1 MRPREW
7 GLVAAAGALLTD
19 QLSKIVLLYALGFA
33 TLAPGVRVVKTPFVD
48 VVMAWNPGVSFSF
61 LAAHSIVG
69 IVALIAVA
77 VAGIGGLS
85 FWLWRATRMLL
96 AVGLGF
102 VVGGA
107 IGNLVDRLVYG
118 RVADFFDIHAMGRG
132 FFVCN
137 LADVA
142 ISLGVLL
149 LLLDVVVDGDAAT
162 PAAPRGAE

>member
-1 MRPREW
+1 MSPREW
-7 GLVAAAGALLTD
+7 GLVAVAGSLLID
-19 QLSKIVLLYALGFA
+19 QLSKLVLLYALGFA
-33 TLAPGVRVVKTPFVD
+33 TLAPGVHVLATPFID

-61 LAAHSIVG
+61 LAAHSTVG
-69 IVALIAVA
+69 VVALIAIA

-85 FWLWRATRMLL
+85 FWLWRATRLFL
-96 AVGLGF
+96 AVGLGL
-102 VVGGA
+102 VIGGA

-149 LLLDVVVDGDAAT
+149 LLVDVAGEGDGAT
-162 PAAPRGAE
+162 LRRGTE

>member
-1 MRPREW
+1 MSPREW
-7 GLVAAAGALLTD
+7 GLVAAGGALLTD
-19 QLSKIVLLYALGFA
+19 QLSKIVLLYAFGLA
-33 TLAPGVRVVKTPFVD
+33 TLAPGVRVLATPFID

-61 LAAHSIVG
+61 LAAHSTVG

-85 FWLWRATRMLL
+85 YWLWQSTRLLL
-96 AVGLGF
+96 AVGLGL
-102 VVGGA
+102 VIGGA

-118 RVADFFDIHAMGRG
+118 RVADFFDIHAMGHG

-149 LLLDVVVDGDAAT
+149 LMLDVVGESNSAT
-162 PAAPRGAE
+162 PSIRRGAE

>member
-1 MRPREW
+1 MSPREW
-7 GLVAAAGALLTD
+7 GLVAVGGALLTD

-33 TLAPGVRVVKTPFVD
+33 TLDPNVHVLTTPFID

-61 LAAHSIVG
+61 LAAHSMVG
-69 IVALIAVA
+69 IVALIIVA

-85 FWLWRATRMLL
+85 FWLWRATRLPL
-96 AVGLGF
+96 AVGLGL
-102 VVGGA
+102 VIGGA

-118 RVADFFDIHAMGRG
+118 RVADFFDVHAMGRG

-149 LLLDVVVDGDAAT
+149 LLLDVASDGNAAT
-162 PAAPRGAE
+162 PTARRGAE

>member
-1 MRPREW
+1 MNPREW
-7 GLVAAAGALLTD
+7 GLVAAGGALLTD

-33 TLAPGVRVVKTPFVD
+33 TLAPGVRVLATPFID

-61 LAAHSIVG
+61 LAAHSTAG
-69 IVALIAVA
+69 IIALIAIA
-77 VAGIGGLS
+77 VVGIGGLS
-85 FWLWRATRMLL
+85 YWLWQSTRLLL
-96 AVGLGF
+96 AVGLGL
-102 VVGGA
+102 VIGGA

-118 RVADFFDIHAMGRG
+118 KVADFFDIHAMGRG

-149 LLLDVVVDGDAAT
+149 LLLDVLGESDGAK
-162 PAAPRGAE
+162 PSVPRGAE

>member
-1 MRPREW
+1 MSPREW
-7 GLVAAAGALLTD
+7 GLVAVAGALLTD

-33 TLAPGVRVVKTPFVD
+33 TLAPGVRVLATPFLD

-61 LAAHSIVG
+61 FAAHSIIG
-69 IVALIAVA
+69 IVALIVIA

-85 FWLWRATRMLL
+85 FWLWRATRILL
-96 AVGLGF
+96 AVGLGL
-102 VVGGA
+102 VIGGA

-118 RVADFFDIHAMGRG
+118 RVADFFDIHALGRG

-149 LLLDVVVDGDAAT
+149 LLLDVVGDGDTAAT
-162 PAAPRGAE
+162 ARGAE

>member
-1 MRPREW
+1 MSTREW
-7 GLVAAAGALLTD
+7 GLIAVAGALLTD

-33 TLAPGVRVVKTPFVD
+33 TLAPGVHVLETPVID

-61 LAAHSIVG
+61 LAAHSMVG
-69 IVALIAVA
+69 IIALIAIA

-85 FWLWRATRMLL
+85 YWLWHATRLWL
-96 AVGLGF
+96 AVGLGL
-102 VVGGA
+102 VIGGA

-142 ISLGVLL
+142 ISAGVLL
-149 LLLDVVVDGDAAT
+149 LLLDMVGEGSDAT
-162 PAAPRGAE
+162 PTARRGAE

>member
-1 MRPREW
+1 MSPREW
-7 GLVAAAGALLTD
+7 GLVAVAGALLTD

-33 TLAPGVRVVKTPFVD
+33 TLAPGVRVLATPFID

-61 LAAHSIVG
+61 FAAHSVVG
-69 IVALIAVA
+69 IVTLIVVA

-85 FWLWRATRMLL
+85 YWLWRATRMLL
-96 AVGLGF
+96 AVGLGL
-102 VVGGA
+102 VIGGA

-118 RVADFFDIHAMGRG
+118 RVADFFDVHALGCG

-149 LLLDVVVDGDAAT
+149 LLLDVVGDSDTAAT
-162 PAAPRGAE
+162 PRGVE

>member
-1 MRPREW
+1 MNPREW
-7 GLVAAAGALLTD
+7 GLIAVAAALLTD

-33 TLAPGVRVVKTPFVD
+33 TLAPGVRVLATPFID

-61 LAAHSIVG
+61 LAAHSMVG
-69 IVALIAVA
+69 IIALIAIA

-85 FWLWRATRMLL
+85 YWLWRATRLLL
-96 AVGLGF
+96 AVGLGL
-102 VVGGA
+102 VIGGA

-142 ISLGVLL
+142 ISLGVFL
-149 LLLDVVVDGDAAT
+149 LLLDVVGESDAGT
-162 PAAPRGAE
+162 PSVRHGAE

>member
-1 MRPREW
+1 MNPREW
-7 GLVAAAGALLTD
+7 GLVAVAGALLTD

-33 TLAPGVRVVKTPFVD
+33 TLAPGVHVLATPFID

-61 LAAHSIVG
+61 LAAHSTVG
-69 IVALIAVA
+69 IVALIVIA

-85 FWLWRATRMLL
+85 YWLWQSTRLLL
-96 AVGLGF
+96 AVGLGL
-102 VVGGA
+102 VIGGA

-118 RVADFFDIHAMGRG
+118 RVADFFDVHAMGRG

-149 LLLDVVVDGDAAT
+149 LLLDVMGEGDGAT
-162 PAAPRGAE
+162 PSIRRGAE